1 VQPVNPPPV
10 YEFGEPKWYK
20 ITATGYGYNV
30 AVEDLVAENAAV
42 KQGQNTQTEWQLL
55 QTDSGNPA
63 AGQVDL
69 TGVAPDPGYASIVYR
84 FEVWEYTGAFDP
96 ATHEA
101 LSVNGDTSAPA
112 AGDSMGITVTG
123 LPPGLSFDGI
133 DTVSGTP
140 SKIGTYN
147 VTINAYDYSNQLSVS
162 SSIAM
167 NIADVPIVFN
177 PGNGNASTGT
187 AFSLPLAATG
197 GDAPFT
203 YAVTSGQLP
212 TGLSVQG
219 SAISGTPTTAGTFP
233 IAVTATDSAG
243 GTQTA
248 NTTITVVSPIVA
260 CSANNV
266 GIKSVS
272 SPYFTDA
279 NNIMVNYANATA
291 TFAPGLTQG
300 AYAAGQVV
308 TYSGIMDPSGT
319 AGAAYS
325 GTVKAKGGWS
335 PYSISVSGL
344 PTGLSYANGSITGTT
359 ALSHWQSRSS
369 IVKAINT
376 T

>member
-1 VQPVNPPPV
+1 
-10 YEFGEPKWYK
+10 
-20 ITATGYGYNV
+20 
-30 AVEDLVAENAAV
+30 
-42 KQGQNTQTEWQLL
+42 
-55 QTDSGNPA
+55 
-63 AGQVDL
+63 
-69 TGVAPDPGYASIVYR
+69 
-84 FEVWEYTGAFDP
+84 
-96 ATHEA
+96 
-101 LSVNGDTSAPA
+101 
-112 AGDSMGITVTG
+112 
-123 LPPGLSFDGI
+123 LPF
-133 DTVSGTP
+133 
-140 SKIGTYN
+140 
-147 VTINAYDYSNQLSVS
+147 
-162 SSIAM
+162 
-167 NIADVPIVFN
+167 
-177 PGNGNASTGT
+177 
-187 AFSLPLAATG
+187 AATG

-219 SAISGTPTTAGTFP
+219 AAISGTPTKAGTFP

-308 TYSGIMDPSGT
+308 TYSGIMDQSNTYCAASTTAVSLPLGLSVTLPSGT

-359 ALSHWQSRSS
+359 TLTGTFPLAISVIDSKNNKYNLTTASITINAAGACTLPSGSKSATEVVGKITGLSGSTYPMTVTVGTASFVVTNCTTITWNGNWSGMSKLHILAQPEQSF
-369 IVKAINT
+369 
-376 T
+376 